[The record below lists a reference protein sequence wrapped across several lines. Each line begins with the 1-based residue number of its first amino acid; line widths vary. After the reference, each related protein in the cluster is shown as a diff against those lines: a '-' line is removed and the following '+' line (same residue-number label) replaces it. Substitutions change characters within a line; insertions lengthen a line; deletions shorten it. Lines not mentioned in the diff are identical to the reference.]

1 MADQIFLPRA
11 LDANGDPISG
21 AKAYVYE
28 SGTSTPLTVYTDDDL
43 TTAHSSPIVAD
54 AQGTFAQAFYSG
66 SVDVKVTITDASDVT
81 LNGYPIDPAP
91 VFVGGQGASTIS
103 FTATAINTATNVQ
116 AAIEKVSRAWTV
128 ATTAAAARSALGL
141 TIGSAVQAYSTVL
154 TALAALTNAAN
165 KIPMFQGSGTAT
177 TLDFKDE
184 DDMASD
190 SATAIPSQQSV
201 KAYADGVVPTEGSY
215 QSTVDGDIT
224 RALATQYTNN
234 SGYDLFVTVSG
245 RSGVPGLVTAKVS
258 HDGGSTF
265 KTAISATMNGGD
277 FAGLYFAFEVPK
289 GDIYQ
294 VDMASGT
301 FENWAELTRS
311 RP

>member
-28 SGTSTPLTVYTDDDL
+28 SGTSTPLIVYTDDDL

-103 FTATAINTATNVQ
+103 FAATATNTATNVQ

-128 ATTAAAARSALGL
+128 ASTVAAARTALGL
-141 TIGSAVQAYSTVL
+141 TIGSAVQAYSTILADLASNGFATVAQYRNPTADKTLKSDVVWDAMAEVTL
-154 TALAALTNAAN
+154 TDGANISLDLDSGFDFTVTLGGNRTLDNPTNVTVGQRGR
-165 KIPMFQGSGTAT
+165 IRVVQDGTGSRTLSFGSNYEFAGGTAPTLT
-177 TLDFKDE
+177 TTASAE
-184 DDMASD
+184 D
-190 SATAIPSQQSV
+190 V
-201 KAYADGVVPTEGSY
+201 LY
-215 QSTVDGDIT
+215 
-224 RALATQYTNN
+224 
-234 SGYDLFVTVSG
+234 YDC
-245 RSGVPGLVTAKVS
+245 
-258 HDGGSTF
+258 
-265 KTAISATMNGGD
+265 ISATRI
-277 FAGLYFAFEVPK
+277 LITTVL
-289 GDIYQ
+289 DI
-294 VDMASGT
+294 S
-301 FENWAELTRS
+301 
-311 RP
+311 